1 MKEKKEKISF
11 YLFNKLFPSILE
23 YFIDGV
29 YLAKIDKR
37 KVSIMIQI
45 RNQYVSLFISIHL

>member
-1 MKEKKEKISF
+1 MKEKRENKISF
-11 YLFNKLFPSILE
+11 YLFKKPFPSILE

-37 KVSIMIQI
+37 KVWIMIHI
-45 RNQYVSLFISIHL
+45 RNQ